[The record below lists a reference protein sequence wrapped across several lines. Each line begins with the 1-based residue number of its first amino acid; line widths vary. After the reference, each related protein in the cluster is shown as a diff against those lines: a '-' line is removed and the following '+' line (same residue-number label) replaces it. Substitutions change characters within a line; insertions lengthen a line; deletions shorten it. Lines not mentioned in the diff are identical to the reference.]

1 VNQKVKNHTQ
11 HGLVKH
17 VIASKIQRIKQ
28 IVPVVRMELMDPIVT
43 SVPVEPVFHNAPFTE
58 NVQMESLEMGPVIVM
73 SISPT
78 KDWVDGEEIHARIAI
93 LVISMVIDVKLVRIS

>member
-1 VNQKVKNHTQ
+1 
-11 HGLVKH
+11 
-17 VIASKIQRIKQ
+17 
-28 IVPVVRMELMDPIVT
+28 MDPIVT

-58 NVQMESLEMGPVIVM
+58 NVQTEYLEMGPVIVM

-93 LVISMVIDVKLVRIS
+93 LGISMVIDARLVRIS